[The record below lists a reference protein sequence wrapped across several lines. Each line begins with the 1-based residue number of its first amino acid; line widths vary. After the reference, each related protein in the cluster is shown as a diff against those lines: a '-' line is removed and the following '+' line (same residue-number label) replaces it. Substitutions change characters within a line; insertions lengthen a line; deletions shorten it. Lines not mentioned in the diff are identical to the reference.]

1 MTFPCVFCQKPKNT
15 RKSHQKLM
23 SFRRLLDWI
32 LKMRGLQIIH
42 GIQQIY
48 SNFKQTFSLK
58 WSLLGKKGRRE
69 GCGHWKEN
77 PFLPTRFMHH
87 PTKKEGCTNFS
98 LSVAVICFYDDGKSI
113 STIKLFPCFFSRFLV
128 LSLWILL
135 QQPLVTKLDA
145 TCCTKVTIEDVS

>member
-1 MTFPCVFCQKPKNT
+1 MRPKV
-15 RKSHQKLM
+15 KSHIG
-23 SFRRLLDWI
+23 I
-32 LKMRGLQIIH
+32 LSTCISSSLRFWAKIAFLKIFLCVVIWYSAN
-42 GIQQIY
+42 IY
-48 SNFKQTFSLK
+48 SNFKQTFSFK

-113 STIKLFPCFFSRFLV
+113 STIKLFPCFFFKISSA
-128 LSLWILL
+128 LSE
-135 QQPLVTKLDA
+135 A
-145 TCCTKVTIEDVS
+145 YCSNH

>member
-1 MTFPCVFCQKPKNT
+1 MAGGNVSGGGIFFP
-15 RKSHQKLM
+15 KSI
-23 SFRRLLDWI
+23 SVTPRLLERWEY
-32 LKMRGLQIIH
+32 H
-42 GIQQIY
+42 SWY
-48 SNFKQTFSLK
+48 SANIFQFQTDLLFK
-58 WSLLGKKGRRE
+58 WSLLGKKRGRE

-145 TCCTKVTIEDVS
+145 TCCTKVTIEDMS

>member
-1 MTFPCVFCQKPKNT
+1 M
-15 RKSHQKLM
+15 L
-23 SFRRLLDWI
+23 W
-32 LKMRGLQIIH
+32 
-42 GIQQIY
+42 
-48 SNFKQTFSLK
+48 QTTNIFQFQTDLFFQMISPRV
-58 WSLLGKKGRRE
+58 LGKKGRRE

-135 QQPLVTKLDA
+135 QQPLATKLDA
-145 TCCTKVTIEDVS
+145 TCCSKVTMNMSKDFTTFTIVFCIIIRIFWQSQLLFSSEDLEEFY

>member
-1 MTFPCVFCQKPKNT
+1 MRLTLYLCAKRPSLYVHKFFFVFGLMYCDQSAET
-15 RKSHQKLM
+15 IQGRKIFKV
-23 SFRRLLDWI
+23 
-32 LKMRGLQIIH
+32 G
-42 GIQQIY
+42 IY
-48 SNFKQTFSLK
+48 SRIYSIKKYLFCHHSWYSTNIFQFQTDLFLQMISPIGKQ
-58 WSLLGKKGRRE
+58 GRRE

-128 LSLWILL
+128 LSLFF
-135 QQPLVTKLDA
+135 
-145 TCCTKVTIEDVS
+145 

>member
-1 MTFPCVFCQKPKNT
+1 MARKTSGACPVDLKVSKSQTTHALCLLLQGVFSGSRVSGNHLAH
-15 RKSHQKLM
+15 SN
-23 SFRRLLDWI
+23 
-32 LKMRGLQIIH
+32 
-42 GIQQIY
+42 
-48 SNFKQTFSLK
+48 SNFKQTFSFK

-113 STIKLFPCFFSRFLV
+113 STIKLFPCFFFKISSA

-145 TCCTKVTIEDVS
+145 TCCTKVTIEDVL